1 MGTGLTQDVD
11 GALSRAPGG
20 SLSKDKV
27 LFSRSFAKHMSKFG
41 STEKCKRNILTLRGN
56 IYAGGA
62 SLLSSVFMIHC
73 VEAVYDLSH
82 DCNQV

>member
-1 MGTGLTQDVD
+1 MGTGLTQDVN

-20 SLSKDKV
+20 SLSKGKI
-27 LFSRSFAKHMSKFG
+27 LLSRSFAKRMSKFG
-41 STEKCKRNILTLRGN
+41 STEKCKRNSLTLRGN
-56 IYAGGA
+56 IYAGGVP
-62 SLLSSVFMIHC
+62 LLSSVFIIHY